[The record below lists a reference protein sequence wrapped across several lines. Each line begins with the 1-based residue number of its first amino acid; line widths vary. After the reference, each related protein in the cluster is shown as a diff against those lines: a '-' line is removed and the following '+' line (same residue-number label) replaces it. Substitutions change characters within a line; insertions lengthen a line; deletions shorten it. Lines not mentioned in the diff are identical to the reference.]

1 MKRLAPKNN
10 YSEPKVQ
17 GPLETNEIDDT
28 DNYQWG
34 ALVKTKKP
42 LEREADK
49 ELEKNDNATF
59 TDIYISDYTPK
70 SFIVMGNTLSHAN
83 NLGKLGGKP
92 APLGQLGTQWLFAGY
107 RRESV
112 KNYIE
117 TGQVVPAKWTGATNS
132 STSTTPGRGSS
143 GPRPDYSGLFEEFKN
158 AFEKDAEYTGESIL
172 EVIQLLQQKYC

>member
-17 GPLETNEIDDT
+17 EPLETNEIDDEPRE
-28 DNYQWG
+28 
-34 ALVKTKKP
+34 ALVKTKKE
-42 LEREADK
+42 LNK
-49 ELEKNDNATF
+49 ELENNDNATF

-117 TGQVVPAKWTGATNS
+117 TGQVVPAKWTGATTS
-132 STSTTPGRGSS
+132 STAPSRGSS
-143 GPRPDYSGLFEEFKN
+143 ARPDYSGLFEEFKN

-172 EVIQLLQQKYC
+172 EVIQLLQQKYSSTS